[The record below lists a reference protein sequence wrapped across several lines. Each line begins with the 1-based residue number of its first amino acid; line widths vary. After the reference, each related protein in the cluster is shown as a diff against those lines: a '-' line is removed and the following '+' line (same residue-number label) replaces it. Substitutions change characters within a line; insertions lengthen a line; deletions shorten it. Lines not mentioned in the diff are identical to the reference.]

1 MIPKISQLLRNGFR
15 KYRDLFGMDSENI
28 AIYLESISRSCI
40 FAAKFIW
47 KIMIKRT
54 LIQNIQDVLH
64 KNKAIILLGARQT
77 GKTTLLKHLFDNKD
91 QTLWLNADESDVVNL
106 FANANAANL
115 RAVIGN
121 CKTVII
127 DEAQR
132 IENVGLKLKLITDQ
146 MPDIQL
152 IATGSSAFELSNRI
166 NEPLTGR
173 KWEFTLFPLSFA
185 EMVQHHGL
193 LEEKRLLRHRLL
205 YGYYPDVVVNQGNE
219 RRLLQLLSDS
229 YLYKDILQWEGI
241 LKPDRL
247 LILLKALAFQIG
259 SQVSY
264 NELSQICNLDS
275 KTVEKYMLLLE
286 KTFVIF
292 RLGSLARNLR
302 NELKFSR
309 KIYFYDNGIRNSLI
323 SNFSPIDMRDDKGA
337 LWENFLVSERMK
349 KLHYNEIWANSYFWR
364 TKDQQEIDYIEE
376 KDGAISAFEFKW
388 GAKKQAKLNAAFQA
402 SYNAENMLVVSPE
415 NVEEFLL

>member
-1 MIPKISQLLRNGFR
+1 
-15 KYRDLFGMDSENI
+15 
-28 AIYLESISRSCI
+28 
-40 FAAKFIW
+40 
-47 KIMIKRT
+47 MIKRT

-64 KNKAIILLGARQT
+64 KDKAIILLGARQT

-91 QTLWLNADESDVVNL
+91 NTLWLNGDEADVNNL
-106 FANANAANL
+106 FAHATATSL

-121 CKTVII
+121 YTTVII

-132 IENVGLKLKLITDQ
+132 IENIGLKLKLITDQ
-146 MPDIQL
+146 IPNVQL
-152 IATGSSAFELSNRI
+152 IATGSSAFDLSNRI
-166 NEPLTGR
+166 NESLTGR
-173 KWEFTLFPLSFA
+173 KWEFQLFPLSFA

-205 YGYYPDVVVNQGNE
+205 FGYYPDVVVNQGNE
-219 RRLLQLLSDS
+219 QRILRLLSDS

-275 KTVEKYMLLLE
+275 KTVEKYVLLLE
-286 KTFVIF
+286 KTFIIF

-309 KIYFYDNGIRNSLI
+309 KIYFCDNGIRNSLI
-323 SNFSPIDMRDDKGA
+323 SNFSQIDMRDDKGA

-349 KLHYNEIWANSYFWR
+349 KLHYSEIWANSYYWR

-376 KDGAISAFEFKW
+376 KDGVISAFEFKW
-388 GAKKQAKLNAAFQA
+388 NIKKQPKLNTTFQTA
-402 SYNAENMLVVSPE
+402 YHVNDLQIISPD

>member
-1 MIPKISQLLRNGFR
+1 
-15 KYRDLFGMDSENI
+15 
-28 AIYLESISRSCI
+28 
-40 FAAKFIW
+40 
-47 KIMIKRT
+47 MIKRF
-54 LIQNIQDVLH
+54 LIQNIQDVLYRD
-64 KNKAIILLGARQT
+64 KAIILLGARQT
-77 GKTTLLKHLFDNKD
+77 GKTTLLKHLFENKD
-91 QTLWLNADESDVVNL
+91 NTLWFNGDEADVHNL
-106 FANANAANL
+106 FSNATSTSL
-115 RAVIGN
+115 RAIIGN
-121 CKTVII
+121 YATVII

-146 MPDIQL
+146 IPDIQL

-173 KWEFTLFPLSFA
+173 KWEFQLFPLSFA

-193 LEEKRLLRHRLL
+193 LEEKRLLCHRLL

-219 RRLLQLLSDS
+219 KRILRLLSDS

-241 LKPDRL
+241 RKPEQL
-247 LILLKALAFQIG
+247 QILLKALAFQIG

-264 NELSQICNLDS
+264 NELAQTCRLDL
-275 KTVEKYMLLLE
+275 KTVEKYLLLLE

-292 RLGSLARNLR
+292 RLDSFARNLR

-309 KIYFYDNGIRNSLI
+309 KLYFYDNGIRNSLI
-323 SNFSPIDMRDDKGA
+323 SNFNQIEMRDDKGA

-349 KLHYNEIWANSYFWR
+349 KLHYSEIWANSYYWR
-364 TKDQQEIDYIEE
+364 TKYQQEIDYIEE
-376 KDGAISAFEFKW
+376 KDGTVSAFEFKW
-388 GAKKQAKLNAAFQA
+388 NVKKQPKLNAAFQKA
-402 SYNAENMLVVSPE
+402 YHVENLQIISPE

>member
-1 MIPKISQLLRNGFR
+1 
-15 KYRDLFGMDSENI
+15 MDSKKV
-28 AIYLESISRSCI
+28 AIFLESIPKKLYLCSQI
-40 FAAKFIW
+40 LAT
-47 KIMIKRT
+47 KIMIGRI
-54 LIQNIQDVLH
+54 LSQNIENVLY

-77 GKTTLLKHLFDNKD
+77 GKTTLLRQLFENKSN
-91 QTLWLNADESDVVNL
+91 TLWLNGDDSDVQNL
-106 FANANAANL
+106 FSHTTSTSL
-115 RAVIGN
+115 RAAIGN
-121 CKTVII
+121 YTTVII

-132 IENVGLKLKLITDQ
+132 IENIGLKLKLITDQ
-146 MPDIQL
+146 IPNVQL

-173 KWEFTLFPLSFA
+173 KWEFQLFPLSFS
-185 EMVQHHGL
+185 EMVQYHGL
-193 LEEKRLLRHRLL
+193 LEEKRMLRHRLL
-205 YGYYPDVVVNQGNE
+205 YGYYPDIVVNQGDE
-219 RRLLQLLSDS
+219 KRILRQLSDS

-247 LILLKALAFQIG
+247 LTLLKALAFQIG

-264 NELSQICNLDS
+264 NELSQVCGLDP
-275 KTVEKYMLLLE
+275 KTVEKYILLLE
-286 KTFVIF
+286 KVFVIF
-292 RLGSLARNLR
+292 RLSSFARNMR

-323 SNFSPIDMRDDKGA
+323 ANFNQMEMRDDKGA

-349 KLHYNEIWANSYFWR
+349 KLHYNEIWSNPYFWR
-364 TKDQQEIDYIEE
+364 TKDQQKIDYIEE

-388 GAKKQAKLNAAFQA
+388 NVKKQPKINETFQTN
-402 SYNAENMLVVSPE
+402 YNVENMQVISPD

>member
-1 MIPKISQLLRNGFR
+1 MIERIL
-15 KYRDLFGMDSENI
+15 
-28 AIYLESISRSCI
+28 SR
-40 FAAKFIW
+40 
-47 KIMIKRT
+47 
-54 LIQNIQDVLH
+54 NIQQVLH

-77 GKTTLLKHLFDNKD
+77 GKTTLLKQLFENKD
-91 QTLWLNADESDVVNL
+91 NVLWLNADDTDVQNL
-106 FANANAANL
+106 FANATSTSL
-115 RAVIGN
+115 RAIAGN
-121 CKTVII
+121 YKMVII

-146 MPDIQL
+146 IQDVQL

-173 KWEFTLFPLSFA
+173 KWEFQLFPLSFA
-185 EMVQHHGL
+185 EMVGHHGL

-205 YGYYPDVVVNQGNE
+205 YGYYPDVVVNQGSE
-219 RRLLQLLSDS
+219 QKILRQLSDS

-241 LKPDRL
+241 QKPDRL
-247 LILLKALAFQIG
+247 LVLLKALAFQAG

-264 NELSQICNLDS
+264 NELAQTCGLDP
-275 KTVEKYMLLLE
+275 KTVEKYVLLLE
-286 KTFVIF
+286 KSFVIF
-292 RLGSLARNLR
+292 RLGSFARNMR

-323 SNFSPIDMRDDKGA
+323 SNFNQIEMREDRGA

-349 KLHYNEIWANSYFWR
+349 KLHYEEIWANSYFWR

-376 KDGAISAFEFKW
+376 KDGAIAAFEFKW
-388 GAKKQAKLNAAFQA
+388 NVKKQPKLNASFQA
-402 SYNAENMLVVSPE
+402 NYNVEKMLVISAD
-415 NVEEFLL
+415 NVEDFLL

>member
-1 MIPKISQLLRNGFR
+1 MIQRILS
-15 KYRDLFGMDSENI
+15 
-28 AIYLESISRSCI
+28 
-40 FAAKFIW
+40 
-47 KIMIKRT
+47 
-54 LIQNIQDVLH
+54 QNIQNVLN

-77 GKTTLLKHLFDNKD
+77 GKTTLLKQLFEN
-91 QTLWLNADESDVVNL
+91 QSNTLWLNGDDADVQNL
-106 FANANAANL
+106 FANATSTSL
-115 RAVIGN
+115 RAAIGSY
-121 CKTVII
+121 KTVII

-146 MPDIQL
+146 ISNLQL
-152 IATGSSAFELSNRI
+152 IATGSSAFELSNSI

-173 KWEFTLFPLSFA
+173 KWEFQLFPLSFA

-193 LEEKRLLRHRLL
+193 FEEKRLLRHRLL

-219 RRLLQLLSDS
+219 QQILRQLADS

-241 LKPDRL
+241 QKPERL

-264 NELSQICNLDS
+264 NELSQTCGLDA
-275 KTVEKYMLLLE
+275 KTVEKYILLLE

-292 RLGSLARNLR
+292 RLGSFARNLR

-323 SNFSPIDMRDDKGA
+323 SNFSQIEMREDKGA
-337 LWENFLVSERMK
+337 LWENFLVAERMK

-364 TKDQQEIDYIEE
+364 TKNQQEIDYIEE
-376 KDGAISAFEFKW
+376 KDGTVSAFEFKW
-388 GAKKQAKLNAAFQA
+388 NVKKQPKINPTFKTT
-402 SYNAENMLVVSPE
+402 YNVENMQVISPD
-415 NVEEFLL
+415 NVEEFL